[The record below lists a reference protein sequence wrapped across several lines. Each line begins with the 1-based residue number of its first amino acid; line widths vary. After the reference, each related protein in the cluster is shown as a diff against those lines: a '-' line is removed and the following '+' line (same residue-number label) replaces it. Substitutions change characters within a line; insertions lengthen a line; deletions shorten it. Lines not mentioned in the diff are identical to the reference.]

1 MRYKDGVKGSSDL
14 NMIDHFIGEIE
25 PTDTI
30 SIRRDV
36 AEMLLVYVDEA
47 LTARSKQDG
56 EHEIT
61 GMLPREIPKMPEVKK
76 SKQIVQAI
84 DTCGVSL
91 DMIEIN
97 MLSELV
103 QEQLERTELDKNFG
117 KQYVF
122 DLMSLNHKLQVE
134 HMKRR

>member
-1 MRYKDGVKGSSDL
+1 MRYKDEVKGASDL
-14 NMIDHFIGEIE
+14 NMINHFIGEIE

-47 LTARSKQDG
+47 LAARSKQDD
-56 EHEIT
+56 EHEIAD
-61 GMLPREIPKMPEVKK
+61 MLSRKLPEMPKVQ
-76 SKQIVQAI
+76 KQIVQAI

-97 MLSELV
+97 MLSDLV

>member
-1 MRYKDGVKGSSDL
+1 MRYKDEVKGASDL

-25 PTDTI
+25 PNYTI

-36 AEMLLVYVDEA
+36 AEMLLEYVDEA
-47 LTARSKQDG
+47 LATRSKHNDKS
-56 EHEIT
+56 EIA

-97 MLSELV
+97 MLSDLV